1 MMCVSFIPASW
12 YIWIKLS
19 ESILSNV
26 LSGRSFRYAHMTS
39 LPKPRNTPESS
50 AAMYPAPKTIALLGN
65 SVNSKIHLNQL
76 RILHQ
81 EWSFYL
87 HGLQ

>member
-1 MMCVSFIPASW
+1 M
-12 YIWIKLS
+12 S

-65 SVNSKIHLNQL
+65 SVNSKNPFESMAYSPPGMV
-76 RILHQ
+76 IL
-81 EWSFYL
+81 L
-87 HGLQ
+87 ARPPVAIKILGAR